1 MLTAKERKRL
11 YDQDGPLQGER
22 LFASVWREDRAL
34 AEAFVAFC
42 EAERPREHLE
52 WRSSK
57 TPRQLGDYFVQM
69 VAELEDGLCDEDLI
83 DEFLDQLP
91 EEQGLEATRR
101 VKEALGTTK
110 VAPKRN
116 KPSKPD
122 AEGRA
127 RLRVVHVALD
137 ALWEAWADKRPYA
150 REEVVVLRDAL
161 VALDPPPI
169 AARDLKGLVAD
180 ANACLATDP
189 LDARKVYS
197 WIWMLRAQLPHHAP
211 VLKAFRQWLEDQKES
226 KRCAGTREEWLERLR
241 ALDPPDREQAARF
254 LERAVQAP
262 AEAEALASLV
272 DALRGP
278 SSD

>member
-22 LFASVWREDRAL
+22 LFSSVWRDDRAL

-52 WRSSK
+52 WRRSK
-57 TPRQLGDYFVQM
+57 TPRQLGDYFMDM
-69 VAELEDGLCDEDLI
+69 VAELEDGLCDEGLI

-91 EEQGLEATRR
+91 EEQGAEATRR

-110 VAPKRN
+110 VAPKR
-116 KPSKPD
+116 KKRSKLD

-127 RLRVVHVALD
+127 RLRAVHVALD
-137 ALWEAWADKRPYA
+137 VLWEAWADERPYA
-150 REEVVVLRDAL
+150 REDVEALRDAL

-169 AARDLKGLVAD
+169 SARDLADLVAE
-180 ANACLATDP
+180 ANACLAADP
-189 LDARKVYS
+189 LDVRKVYS

-226 KRCAGTREEWLERLR
+226 KRCSGTRVEWLERLR
-241 ALDPPDREQAARF
+241 ALDPPDREHAARL
-254 LERAVQAP
+254 LERAVEAP
-262 AEAEALASLV
+262 AEAPKLASLV
-272 DALRGP
+272 TELRAP
-278 SSD
+278 